1 MSKRKLERLI
11 KKWEKATKK
20 EKLKALK
27 IAEKQAK
34 EEARLVATTGKAAKL
49 GIKVYAGATG
59 AIVAKGAVA
68 GAGAAAASAA
78 TAATA
83 ATATAATAAAG
94 TTAVAAGGAG
104 GVGAILGGTAVAV
117 PPFSTAL
124 AVVAGVGLA
133 AWGGVQAAKAD
144 REKWLKGD
152 AKLLRKEIAKY
163 KKKSSKWR
171 RKRITKFLREY
182 DKHLSNGNKKTISLI
197 DGDKRNKEE
206 ANWRAKKAKLEI
218 RLKALYAAQYAKSY
232 KKLIKDIKAKKK
244 PKRPK
249 ISKRQAAAEKRI
261 VKRIKRKQANSID
274 PRTSPFPLLAPGV
287 VGITPKLA
295 TADALQSRV
304 SDVGII
310 KLAKMNPSPSA
321 FKQISQSHDQA
332 VALMKAPEK
341 DLPKE
346 LQQPK
351 KDNKALI
358 IGVSAVSALLVVG
371 GAVILAR
378 K

>member
-1 MSKRKLERLI
+1 
-11 KKWEKATKK
+11 
-20 EKLKALK
+20 
-27 IAEKQAK
+27 
-34 EEARLVATTGKAAKL
+34 
-49 GIKVYAGATG
+49 
-59 AIVAKGAVA
+59 
-68 GAGAAAASAA
+68 
-78 TAATA
+78 
-83 ATATAATAAAG
+83 
-94 TTAVAAGGAG
+94 
-104 GVGAILGGTAVAV
+104 
-117 PPFSTAL
+117 
-124 AVVAGVGLA
+124 GVGLA
-133 AWGGVQAAKAD
+133 AWGGVQAAKKD

-152 AKLLRKEIAKY
+152 EKLLRKEIRKY

-197 DGDKRNKEE
+197 DGNKRNKQE

-232 KKLIKDIKAKKK
+232 KKLMKGLK
-244 PKRPK
+244 PKPPK
-249 ISKRQAAAEKRI
+249 ITKKQAAAEKRI

-295 TADALQSRV
+295 TADALQSKV

-351 KDNKALI
+351 KDNKAVI

-371 GAVILAR
+371 GAIVLAR